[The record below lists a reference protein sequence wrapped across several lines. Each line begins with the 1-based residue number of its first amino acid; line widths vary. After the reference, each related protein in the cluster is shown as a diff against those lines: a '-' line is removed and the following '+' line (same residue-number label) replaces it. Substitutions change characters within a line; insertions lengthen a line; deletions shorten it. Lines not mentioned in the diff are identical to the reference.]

1 MQLRRRLHPGIVQR
15 RESRQVFAAVPV
27 VGRALMAAPVIADRI
42 DVMET
47 GPDRLPGS
55 ANQLLHAPQV
65 QRPCLG
71 A

>member
-1 MQLRRRLHPGIVQR
+1 
-15 RESRQVFAAVPV
+15 VFAVVPV

-47 GPDRLPGS
+47 GPAMRAGS
-55 ANQLLHAPQV
+55 ANQLLHDPQV
-65 QRPCLG
+65 QRACLS